1 MVGDGITNQVSN
13 PDVDVDVRKT
23 NPIINQQILQ
33 LKMITEKLKKAFN
46 GLDVDYSDISGKQ
59 SVSLMIGIVIRLVN
73 SCAFDGDIWET
84 LLNNLRKQSES
95 SFTKNSS

>member
-1 MVGDGITNQVSN
+1 MSSEKVPVITMQMEHQHLSLSWHRYLQPVVGDGITNQVSN

-46 GLDVDYSDISGKQ
+46 GLDVDYSDISG
-59 SVSLMIGIVIRLVN
+59 
-73 SCAFDGDIWET
+73 
-84 LLNNLRKQSES
+84 
-95 SFTKNSS
+95 